1 MAAFHDRNYLN
12 EMAKSSKPQPTF
24 EGSQNSSS
32 PTGRHLRAA
41 PIRPPWEH
49 RAQPDSSSFHYR
61 SHPNEMD
68 HTSRSREET
77 RGQQTSIRP
86 VQFTEMASSHYPQES
101 EYAAEWK
108 RVETPLASPFQ
119 KGTHLDDRAYR
130 GAPHALL
137 GDSQCSPTFA
147 GRRMDTVT
155 THPHR
160 ITDLGW
166 RGSPEEMAR
175 DSQNSSSPTRLRM
188 DTHHTRSRMNH
199 FDDITR
205 RGSSDAVTRGL
216 QNCSSP
222 VSRRLTVPHSTFTTN
237 HEDRKFS
244 ISSSLQTDGSEDFDC
259 KCPKEPPRPRNSFM
273 LYRQFH
279 QSAVAKDNK
288 GSSNPEISKIIGT
301 MWKRLADDERK
312 IWTELAEEEKKMHGL
327 KYPGY
332 RYKPNRKPKAQGKQ
346 SYRCSKCGGRQN
358 KTTRSAESP
367 GSPQSP
373 ESVGSS
379 QSSPSSRTPR
389 VPRGPRGSQG
399 YQGPRTPRT
408 PRTLPTPI
416 TPFAA
421 SAEASFTTPL
431 SLTGHRNSESHSWPP
446 LNAPNTGSRRQS
458 GITPSLHRI
467 IEQREPRSP
476 RDYGSASPD
485 RRRRRT
491 NDAGDYC
498 ATGRD
503 FDNGRRP
510 GLAFYERLATS
521 VVPEPAAFPRSQ
533 SLSTL
538 PPPPWQQGTDTRQ
551 SAVFGDPPPL
561 PTLEPPLPQTP
572 SWPSLGN
579 YSIHR
584 RLEEKS

>member
-1 MAAFHDRNYLN
+1 MATFHDRDYLDG
-12 EMAKSSKPQPTF
+12 MAKSSKPQPVF

-41 PIRPPWEH
+41 PVRPSWEH
-49 RAQPDSSSFHYR
+49 RAQPDPSPFHYH
-61 SHPNEMD
+61 SHPTD
-68 HTSRSREET
+68 HTSRSREEI
-77 RGQQTSIRP
+77 RGRQASNLPPQCTDI
-86 VQFTEMASSHYPQES
+86 ASSRYPQES
-101 EYAAEWK
+101 EYAVEWK

-119 KGTHLDDRAYR
+119 NGSHLDDRAYR
-130 GAPHALL
+130 GVPPAFSR
-137 GDSQCSPTFA
+137 DSQYSPTFA

-155 THPHR
+155 AQPHKSA
-160 ITDLGW
+160 DLMW
-166 RGSPEEMAR
+166 RGSSDEMAR
-175 DSQNSSSPTRLRM
+175 DSHNSSSPTGLHRDMRQ
-188 DTHHTRSRMNH
+188 TRSRMND

-205 RGSSDAVTRGL
+205 RSSSDAVARGL
-216 QNCSSP
+216 QNSASP
-222 VSRRLTVPHSTFTTN
+222 ISRRLTISHGTFSTN

-273 LYRQFH
+273 LYRQYH

-301 MWKRLADDERK
+301 MWKRLGEEERRV
-312 IWTELAEEEKKMHGL
+312 WTELADEEKKMHGL

-332 RYKPNRKPKAQGKQ
+332 RYKPNRRPKSQGKQ

-367 GSPQSP
+367 GSPRSP

-379 QSSPSSRTPR
+379 QSSPSSRTPKA
-389 VPRGPRGSQG
+389 PRGIRGPQG

-421 SAEASFTTPL
+421 SAENSFTTPL
-431 SLTGHRNSESHSWPP
+431 SLAGHRNSESHSWPP
-446 LNAPNTGSRRQS
+446 PNAPNTLPRRQS
-458 GITPSLHRI
+458 GITPSLQRI

-498 ATGRD
+498 AIGPD

-510 GLAFYERLATS
+510 ELAFHERLATS
-521 VVPEPAAFPRSQ
+521 AVPEPASFPRSQ

-538 PPPPWQQGTDTRQ
+538 PPPSWQQGTDTRQ
-551 SAVFGDPPPL
+551 SSGFGDPPPL